1 MIKGW
6 IMPRDISEFTD
17 QVRAVTIVPELLTPA
32 QTARL
37 LSIGQR
43 TLWRHSRSGAA
54 PAPRKI
60 GGAVRYSRSEI
71 LEWIAAG
78 CPRIDGRA

>member
-32 QTARL
+32 DGPTAEHR
-37 LSIGQR
+37 
-43 TLWRHSRSGAA
+43 AA
-54 PAPRKI
+54 DLMAP
-60 GGAVRYSRSEI
+60 
-71 LEWIAAG
+71 
-78 CPRIDGRA
+78 